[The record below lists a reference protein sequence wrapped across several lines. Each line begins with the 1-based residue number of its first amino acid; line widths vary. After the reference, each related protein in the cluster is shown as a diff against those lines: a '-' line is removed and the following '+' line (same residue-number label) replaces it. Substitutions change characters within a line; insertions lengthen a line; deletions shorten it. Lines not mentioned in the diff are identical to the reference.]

1 MALAGEQNQKRI
13 PESLWH
19 RVLRPVSY
27 LSFLCSMTLNRM
39 EPWNTSHAK
48 FQYLVCVASQ
58 NDVSQRS
65 QAICHVEII
74 YVEQNYVQN
83 ICLYS
88 PSKYALALYRRSMR
102 PKCCILQSPSSH
114 SPQSLLVAAKKQAI
128 GCLWVNGA
136 LQYPRWDFPLFLG
149 SRSGQESKGLGVKYA
164 PSSEAYISG
173 LEWIV
178 YKSFIKSHW
187 GRLILQENA
196 CRGAQGCR

>member
-1 MALAGEQNQKRI
+1 
-13 PESLWH
+13 
-19 RVLRPVSY
+19 
-27 LSFLCSMTLNRM
+27 MTLNRM

-48 FQYLVCVASQ
+48 FQYFVCVTSQ

-74 YVEQNYVQN
+74 YIEQNFVQN

-102 PKCCILQSPSSH
+102 PKCCLVQSPPSH
-114 SPQSLLVAAKKQAI
+114 VPQSLLVAAKKQAI
-128 GCLWVNGA
+128 ECLWVIGA
-136 LQYPRWDFPLFLG
+136 LQYPRWDFPLFLR
-149 SRSGQESKGLGVKYA
+149 SRSEHECEGLRVNSA

-173 LEWIV
+173 LEWIA
-178 YKSFIKSHW
+178 YESFIKSHW

-196 CRGAQGCR
+196 CGGAQGCLESFRIWQFWFRNMTDWPWFI

>member
-1 MALAGEQNQKRI
+1 MSEILLLLYNSKFSLGNTLRSREEDTSLIDSGMALAGEQNQKRI

-74 YVEQNYVQN
+74 YIEQNFVQN

-102 PKCCILQSPSSH
+102 PKCCLVQSPPSH
-114 SPQSLLVAAKKQAI
+114 VPQSLLVAAKKQAI
-128 GCLWVNGA
+128 ECL
-136 LQYPRWDFPLFLG
+136 
-149 SRSGQESKGLGVKYA
+149 
-164 PSSEAYISG
+164 
-173 LEWIV
+173 
-178 YKSFIKSHW
+178 
-187 GRLILQENA
+187 
-196 CRGAQGCR
+196 

>member
-65 QAICHVEII
+65 QAIYHAEITYI
-74 YVEQNYVQN
+74 EQNFVQN
-83 ICLYS
+83 ILY
-88 PSKYALALYRRSMR
+88 
-102 PKCCILQSPSSH
+102 CITLRHITTKAS
-114 SPQSLLVAAKKQAI
+114 KQASEVYDQDRAV
-128 GCLWVNGA
+128 LDA
-136 LQYPRWDFPLFLG
+136 L
-149 SRSGQESKGLGVKYA
+149 K
-164 PSSEAYISG
+164 
-173 LEWIV
+173 
-178 YKSFIKSHW
+178 
-187 GRLILQENA
+187 
-196 CRGAQGCR
+196 

>member
-1 MALAGEQNQKRI
+1 MDQNSKFSLGNTLRSREEDTSLIDSGMALAGEQNQKRI
-13 PESLWH
+13 PESPWH

-27 LSFLCSMTLNRM
+27 LSFLCLMTLNRM

-74 YVEQNYVQN
+74 YIEQNYVQN

-102 PKCCILQSPSSH
+102 PKCPA
-114 SPQSLLVAAKKQAI
+114 PNRRTKKA
-128 GCLWVNGA
+128 G
-136 LQYPRWDFPLFLG
+136 
-149 SRSGQESKGLGVKYA
+149 
-164 PSSEAYISG
+164 
-173 LEWIV
+173 
-178 YKSFIKSHW
+178 
-187 GRLILQENA
+187 GR
-196 CRGAQGCR
+196 R

>member
-1 MALAGEQNQKRI
+1 
-13 PESLWH
+13 
-19 RVLRPVSY
+19 
-27 LSFLCSMTLNRM
+27 MTLNRM

-65 QAICHVEII
+65 QAIYHVEITYI
-74 YVEQNYVQN
+74 EQNFVQN

-102 PKCCILQSPSSH
+102 PKCCLVQSPPSH
-114 SPQSLLVAAKKQAI
+114 VPQSLLVAAKKQAI
-128 GCLWVNGA
+128 ECLWVIGA
-136 LQYPRWDFPLFLG
+136 LQYPRWDFPLFLR
-149 SRSGQESKGLGVKYA
+149 SRSEHECEGLRVNSA

-173 LEWIV
+173 LEWIA

-196 CRGAQGCR
+196 CGGAQGCLESFRIWQFWFRNMTDWPWFI

>member
-27 LSFLCSMTLNRM
+27 LSLSCSMTLNRM

-74 YVEQNYVQN
+74 YIEQNFVQN

-88 PSKYALALYRRSMR
+88 HSKYALALYCRLMG
-102 PKCCILQSPSSH
+102 PKCCMLQSPSSH

-128 GCLWVNGA
+128 GCLWVIGA

-187 GRLILQENA
+187 GRLIL
-196 CRGAQGCR
+196 

>member
-1 MALAGEQNQKRI
+1 MSEISILFYNSKFSLGNTLRSREEDTSLLDSGMASAGEQNQKRI

-58 NDVSQRS
+58 NDVSQGS
-65 QAICHVEII
+65 PAIYHAEITYI
-74 YVEQNYVQN
+74 EQNFVQN

-102 PKCCILQSPSSH
+102 PKCCLVQSPPSH
-114 SPQSLLVAAKKQAI
+114 VPQSLLVAAKKQAI
-128 GCLWVNGA
+128 ECL
-136 LQYPRWDFPLFLG
+136 
-149 SRSGQESKGLGVKYA
+149 
-164 PSSEAYISG
+164 
-173 LEWIV
+173 
-178 YKSFIKSHW
+178 
-187 GRLILQENA
+187 
-196 CRGAQGCR
+196 